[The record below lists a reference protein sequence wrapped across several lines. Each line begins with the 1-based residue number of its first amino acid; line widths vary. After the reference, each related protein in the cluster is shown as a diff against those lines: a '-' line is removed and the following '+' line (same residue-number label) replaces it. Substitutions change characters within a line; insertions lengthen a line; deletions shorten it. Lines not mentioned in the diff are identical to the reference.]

1 MKLHGKELDA
11 ELAKRKQE
19 QEDRRSQRI
28 SIREAAKI
36 KNLRPSEYLDWE
48 QGHNICPHE
57 KYEDML
63 GGVPIPKLIFKKC
76 KKCGKIDEKSM
87 EKVTDKNLKKTYKI
101 MQKIMSNG
109 KEDFCKK

>member
-1 MKLHGKELDA
+1 MKLYGKELDA

-36 KNLRPSEYLDWE
+36 KNLRPSEYLAWAYGYD
-48 QGHNICPHE
+48 ICPHE

-63 GGVPIPKLIFKKC
+63 GGVPMPKLIFKQC
-76 KKCGKIDEKSM
+76 KKCGKVDEKSM

-101 MQKIMSNG
+101 MQKIMSKG
-109 KEDFCKK
+109 KEDLSKK